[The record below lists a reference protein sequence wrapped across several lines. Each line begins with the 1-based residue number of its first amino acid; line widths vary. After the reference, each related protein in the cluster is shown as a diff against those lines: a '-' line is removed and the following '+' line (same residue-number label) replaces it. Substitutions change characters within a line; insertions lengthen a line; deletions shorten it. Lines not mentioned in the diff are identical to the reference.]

1 MGLGDWFSG
10 LLGGAKKKPSQP
22 KAGAKPVAP
31 GPIPLPKKK
40 GNPLDSLPKVEIDKR
55 FEKIGR
61 TGQGSMSKVWRALD
75 RKIGKYVCLK
85 ILDREK
91 TLKFEARFQG
101 LDKPFEGEVCITLKH
116 PNIVQTFE
124 FGVSKEGEP
133 FIVMELVDGMGLNFL
148 VETRSKKLDG
158 NRINFICQICDGIE
172 YLHGQGYL
180 HRDICPR
187 NIMLTNEGVIKIID
201 FGLTIPYRPEFCRPG
216 NRTGTPNYLAPEIIR
231 RSTTDSRVDMFALG
245 VTAYELFC
253 HDMPWESTQSM
264 QTLIGHINSPPRSP
278 LEFNPKLSPEIV
290 KFLLKAI
297 AKDPK
302 DRFQNPAE
310 MREAAKKIK
319 E

>member
-10 LLGGAKKKPSQP
+10 LLGGKGKKPAG
-22 KAGAKPVAP
+22 KAAPKPVLPAAQK
-31 GPIPLPKKK
+31 PLPKKK
-40 GNPLDSLPKVEIDKR
+40 GNPFDGLEKVDIEKR
-55 FEKIGR
+55 FEKVVR
-61 TGQGSMSKVWRALD
+61 TGQGSMSKVWRAMD
-75 RKIGKYVCLK
+75 RKYGKFVCLK

-101 LDKPFEGEVCITLKH
+101 LDKPLEGEVCIKLRH
-116 PNIVQTFE
+116 PNIVTTTE
-124 FGVSKEGEP
+124 FGISKEGDP

-148 VETRSKKLDG
+148 IETRSKKLDG
-158 NRINFICQICDGIE
+158 HRIQILTQICDGIE
-172 YLHGQGYL
+172 YLHNQGYL

-187 NIMLTNEGVIKIID
+187 NIMLTNDGVIKIID

-216 NRTGTPNYLAPEIIR
+216 NRTGTPNYLAPEVIR
-231 RSTTDSRVDMFALG
+231 RSSTDHRVDMFALG

-278 LEFNPKLSPEIV
+278 LEFNPKLSEPIV
-290 KFLLKAI
+290 KFLLKGI

-302 DRFQNPAE
+302 DRFQTPAE
-310 MREAAKKIK
+310 MKEAASRLT

>member
-10 LLGGAKKKPSQP
+10 LLGKSTGKP
-22 KAGAKPVAP
+22 AP
-31 GPIPLPKKK
+31 GKIKITAGFPVLKPLPKKK
-40 GNPLDSLPKVEIDKR
+40 GNPLDGLTKVDLDKR

-75 RKIGKYVCLK
+75 RRLGKYVCLK

-101 LDKPFEGEVCITLKH
+101 LDKPLEGEVCIHLKH
-116 PNIVQTFE
+116 PNIVQTHE
-124 FGVSKEGEP
+124 FGVSTQGEP
-133 FIVMELVDGMGLNFL
+133 FVVMELVDGMGLNFL
-148 VETRSKKLDG
+148 IETRSKKLDG
-158 NRINFICQICDGIE
+158 NRMKYLGQICDGIE

-187 NIMLTNEGVIKIID
+187 NTMLTNEGIIKIID

-231 RSTTDSRVDMFALG
+231 RSATDHRVDMFALG
-245 VTAYELFC
+245 VTAFEMFC

-264 QTLIGHINSPPRSP
+264 QTLIGHINSPPRNP
-278 LEFNPKLSPEIV
+278 REFAPHLSDEIV

-297 AKDPK
+297 SKDPK
-302 DRFQNPAE
+302 DRFQTPGE
-310 MREAAKKIK
+310 MRDTAKKIK